1 MPQLVEIDDFY
12 EAGKKLAK
20 HFADSKGKDI
30 SIATL
35 QALIRDFLPQHRE
48 LQEALRSIVAR
59 PEFLQLMLV
68 GSKIG
73 LAQKCAFVENLKK
86 IYSAETVSAADSL
99 VCGMIGLSVTTIQ
112 SESEAQMIVVDT
124 LTQQRKASGVEI
136 EQQKDL
142 PTEEETL
149 QGNSIEIAEN
159 LRPAS
164 PSDSLGNTELDWT
177 VSLALGLVVVVVAF
191 FAGCIRDG
199 IRDRLPEAKVKINR
213 KLSAIA
219 PSSPYHVRVGSPRQ
233 MPNNTGVS
241 NELLA
246 EAILASAI
254 LQCES
259 MLDHQNGGY
268 AEGIKRYRS
277 YIDKKN
283 IENRVTNSNTFKLLS
298 ASLKETMVKNR
309 KGVFSGS
316 CGSISDNK
324 AVEKVKEWLM

>member
-12 EAGKKLAK
+12 EAGKKIAK

-59 PEFLQLMLV
+59 PDFLQLMLV

-73 LAQKCAFVENLKK
+73 FAQKCAFVENLKK

-99 VCGMIGLSVTTIQ
+99 VCGMIGLGVTTIQ
-112 SESEAQMIVVDT
+112 SESEAQKIVVDT

-136 EQQKDL
+136 EQQEDH
-142 PTEEETL
+142 PTEEDTL
-149 QGNSIEIAEN
+149 QGNSIEIGEN
-159 LRPAS
+159 LSPAS
-164 PSDSLGNTELDWT
+164 PSDSLRNTELDWT

-191 FAGCIRDG
+191 FAAGGIRDG

-213 KLSAIA
+213 KLSAID

-259 MLDHQNGGY
+259 MLDQNGGY

-283 IENRVTNSNTFKLLS
+283 IENRVTNSNTFTLLS

-324 AVEKVKEWLM
+324 AVEKVKEWLL

>member
-142 PTEEETL
+142 PTEEETF

-164 PSDSLGNTELDWT
+164 PSHSLRFTELDWT
-177 VSLALGLVVVVVAF
+177 VSLALVLVATFVA
-191 FAGCIRDG
+191 
-199 IRDRLPEAKVKINR
+199 INW
-213 KLSAIA
+213 SALLY
-219 PSSPYHVRVGSPRQ
+219 SPYHVRAGSPWR
-233 MPNNTGVS
+233 MPNDSGIS

-246 EAILASAI
+246 KVIVANGI
-254 LQCES
+254 QQNN
-259 MLDHQNGGY
+259 LDVECRGYGGY
-268 AEGIKRYRS
+268 EASKKSYHRYLEKEIKRYHR
-277 YIDKKN
+277 IRN
-283 IENRVTNSNTFKLLS
+283 NRISSKTFRLLLNS
-298 ASLKETMVKNR
+298 ASETIGRM
-309 KGVFSGS
+309 SWSDS
-316 CGSISDNK
+316 CQIYTSNK